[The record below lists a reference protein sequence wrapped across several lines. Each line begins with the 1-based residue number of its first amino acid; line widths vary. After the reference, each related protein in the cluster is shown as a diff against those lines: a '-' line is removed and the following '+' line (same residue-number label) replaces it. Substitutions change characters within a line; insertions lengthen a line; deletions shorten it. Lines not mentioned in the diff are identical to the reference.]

1 MTEPQHT
8 ARDIINKYS
17 PIVKGRTGLSS
28 LAFRAA
34 ARTIEIAQ
42 GTAHAV
48 SEWAYPKGIEN
59 AAGQLLVSTAPVI
72 AATFA
77 RMESKLKASFNTASA
92 KNADAQARDN
102 FLQVADEVKADA
114 KIIAPQASVLNQE
127 FGIVTEPYTFMVA
140 ASVTL
145 EQGIAQVTAANERT
159 NPVTIRRH
167 PAPQPQAAK
176 AVGL

>member
-8 ARDIINKYS
+8 PRDIINKYS
-17 PIVKGRTGLSS
+17 PIVKGRSGLSS

-34 ARTIEIAQ
+34 ARTIEFAQ
-42 GTAHAV
+42 STAYAV

-59 AAGQLLVSTAPVI
+59 TAGQLLVSTSPVI

-77 RMESKLKASFNTASA
+77 RMESKLAASFNTASA
-92 KNADAQARDN
+92 KNADAAARDN
-102 FLQVADEVKADA
+102 FLQFADEVKADA
-114 KIIAPQASVLNQE
+114 KIIAPFASVLRAE
-127 FGIVTEPYTFMVA
+127 FDIVTEPYTFMVA
-140 ASVTL
+140 KDVTL
-145 EQGIAQVTAANERT
+145 EQGIAQVTAAKART

-167 PAPQPQAAK
+167 PVPQPQPAK